1 MTPPCDSSESNETG
15 FSMKNYLPLLLIATF
30 FASDLR
36 AEDKDTLIV
45 SEFTFKFS
53 DPWINQQVTS
63 PMRAGQL
70 TYDHAD
76 ENLDDVDV
84 ILYYFGEGQGG
95 GTQANIDRWIGQFE
109 GTPES
114 STEEVDVGDRK
125 MTLLTAKGTY
135 MESAGGP
142 FSGNKTAKPNYT
154 MLAAILPSDKGAVFL
169 KLTGPDAS
177 VEAMKEAFIEFSKSP
192 FSE

>member
-1 MTPPCDSSESNETG
+1 
-15 FSMKNYLPLLLIATF
+15 MKPYLSILFIACL
-30 FASDLR
+30 AAGDLR
-36 AEDKDTLIV
+36 AEEQDSLIV

-53 DPWINQQVTS
+53 DPWIRQQVTS

-70 TYDHAD
+70 TYDHED
-76 ENLDDVDV
+76 ESLGDVDV

-95 GTQANIDRWIGQFE
+95 GTQANIDRWIGQFD

-114 STEEVDVGDRK
+114 TTEEVDVGDRK
-125 MTLLTAKGTY
+125 VTLLTAKGTY

-154 MLAAILPSDKGAVFL
+154 MLAAILPSDQGAVFL

-177 VEAMKEAFIEFSKSP
+177 VDAMKEAFMEFAKSP

>member
-1 MTPPCDSSESNETG
+1 
-15 FSMKNYLPLLLIATF
+15 MKPTLSLLLVASF
-30 FASDLR
+30 FACELR
-36 AEDKDTLIV
+36 AEEKDTLIV
-45 SEFTFKFS
+45 SEFTFAFS
-53 DPWINQQVTS
+53 DPWIQQQVTS

-76 ENLDDVDV
+76 ENLEAVDV

-114 STEEVDVGDRK
+114 KTEEVDVGDRK

-177 VEAMKEAFIEFSKSP
+177 VAAMQEAFVELAKSP

>member
-1 MTPPCDSSESNETG
+1 
-15 FSMKNYLPLLLIATF
+15 MKNYLSLLFVACL
-30 FASDLR
+30 FAGDLH
-36 AEDKDTLIV
+36 AEEKDSLIV
-45 SEFTFKFS
+45 SEFTFKFG
-53 DPWINQQVTS
+53 DPWIRQQVTS

-70 TYDHAD
+70 TYDH
-76 ENLDDVDV
+76 EELDDVDV

-114 STEEVDVGDRK
+114 TTEEVDVGDRK
-125 MTLLTAKGTY
+125 ITLLTAKGTF
-135 MESAGGP
+135 MESSGGP
-142 FSGNKTAKPNYT
+142 FSGNKTPRPNYT

-177 VEAMKEAFIEFSKSP
+177 VEAMSEAFMEFAKSP

>member
-1 MTPPCDSSESNETG
+1 
-15 FSMKNYLPLLLIATF
+15 MKLAIHMKFYLTALLIASF
-30 FASDLR
+30 FALDLKG
-36 AEDKDTLIV
+36 EDKDTLIV
-45 SEFTFKFS
+45 SEFTFAFGE
-53 DPWINQQVTS
+53 PWIRQQVMS

-70 TYDHAD
+70 TYDH
-76 ENLDDVDV
+76 ETLEDVDV
-84 ILYYFGEGQGG
+84 IIYYFGEGQGG

-114 STEEVDVGDRK
+114 KTLEEEVGDR
-125 MTLLTAKGTY
+125 TVTFLTAKGTY
-135 MESAGGP
+135 MESMGGP

-169 KLTGPDAS
+169 KLTGPDES
-177 VEAMKEAFIEFSKSP
+177 VTAMEEAFIEFAKSP